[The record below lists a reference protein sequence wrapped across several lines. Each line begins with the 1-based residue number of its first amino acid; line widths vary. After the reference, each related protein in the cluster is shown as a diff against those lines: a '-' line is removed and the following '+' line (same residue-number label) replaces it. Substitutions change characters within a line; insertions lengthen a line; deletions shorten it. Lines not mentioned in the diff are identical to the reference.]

1 MVNYGKMDTNTPIE
15 NLGFSTATQNALLQG
30 DIKTLEDL
38 LLVVRKGNL
47 MKYRNIGKKK
57 YDEVMDK
64 LYEIQDS
71 GYCKNLTLHARYEK
85 QLADI
90 NEQIAIY
97 EHAIQ
102 LLKAQRNVCQELLNR
117 HAK

>member
-1 MVNYGKMDTNTPIE
+1 MENYGKMDTNTPIE
-15 NLGFSTATQNALLQG
+15 NLGFSTATKNALLQG

-47 MKYRNIGKKK
+47 LKYRNIGKKK

-71 GYCKNLTLHARYEK
+71 GYCKDMTLHSRYEK

-90 NEQIAIY
+90 NEQINIY
-97 EHAIQ
+97 KKAIQ
-102 LLKAQRNVCQELLNR
+102 KLKIQRDVCQDLLNR